1 MSAVQQAVPF
11 EQGTSLWQDAWARLR
26 RNRLAVVSGIVF
38 LVIALACVIGPWFSP
53 YGYEEQDL
61 VLGAAKPSAE
71 HWFGT
76 DTFGRDLLT
85 RVLYGG
91 RVSLM
96 VGFASMVLA
105 TLIGVTVGVVSGYF
119 GGWLDN
125 LLMRLLEI
133 ILSIPSF
140 LVILL
145 LSVLLKP
152 NLGSIV
158 IIIGSLMWM
167 HMARIVRAETMAIRE
182 REYVLYAKAS
192 GLGSAGIIF
201 RHVLPGLVP
210 VIIVGATNNVA
221 SSIMMESSLSFLG
234 FGVQPPNATWGSM
247 LNGAQG
253 FLTQAPYMAIFPGA
267 LILLTVLSF
276 NILGDLL
283 RVALEPKLG
292 RR

>member
-1 MSAVQQAVPF
+1 MAMTRFRIVIRELVSSKMGIASIAILSLLIIGAILAFLSPHDPNQLDVTRRLQAP
-11 EQGTSLWQDAWARLR
+11 
-26 RNRLAVVSGIVF
+26 N
-38 LVIALACVIGPWFSP
+38 
-53 YGYEEQDL
+53 
-61 VLGAAKPSAE
+61 AE

-76 DTFGRDLLT
+76 DDYGRDIFT

>member
-1 MSAVQQAVPF
+1 MIAMTRFRIVIRELVSSKMGIASIAILSLLIIGAILAFLSPHDPNQLDVTRRLQAP
-11 EQGTSLWQDAWARLR
+11 
-26 RNRLAVVSGIVF
+26 N
-38 LVIALACVIGPWFSP
+38 
-53 YGYEEQDL
+53 
-61 VLGAAKPSAE
+61 AE

-76 DTFGRDLLT
+76 DDYGRDIFT

>member
-1 MSAVQQAVPF
+1 MTRSRSVIRELF
-11 EQGTSLWQDAWARLR
+11 SS
-26 RNRLAVVSGIVF
+26 NMGIAAM
-38 LVIALACVIGPWFSP
+38 VILSVLIVGSALAFLSP
-53 YGYEEQDL
+53 HDPNHL
-61 VLGAAKPSAE
+61 DAARRLQAPNAG

-76 DTFGRDLLT
+76 DDYGRDIFT

-91 RVSLM
+91 RVSLL
-96 VGFASMVLA
+96 VGFASMLLSMA
-105 TLIGVTVGVVSGYF
+105 IGVTVGVVSGYF
-119 GGWLDN
+119 GGWIDN
-125 LLMRLLEI
+125 LLMRALEI

-167 HMARIVRAETMAIRE
+167 HMARIVRAETLALRE
-182 REYVLYAKAS
+182 REYVLYARAS
-192 GLGSAGIIF
+192 GQGSAGIIF
-201 RHVLPGLVP
+201 RHILPGLVP
-210 VIIVGATNNVA
+210 VIVVGATNNVA

-253 FLTQAPYMAIFPGA
+253 TLTQAPYMAIFPGA

>member
-1 MSAVQQAVPF
+1 
-11 EQGTSLWQDAWARLR
+11 
-26 RNRLAVVSGIVF
+26 
-38 LVIALACVIGPWFSP
+38 VIAMTRFRIVIRELVSSKMGIASIAILSLLIIGAILAFLSP
-53 YGYEEQDL
+53 HDPNQLDVTRRL
-61 VLGAAKPSAE
+61 QAPNAE

-76 DTFGRDLLT
+76 DDYGRDIFT

>member
-1 MSAVQQAVPF
+1 MKRTKGRSAVREVASSAM
-11 EQGTSLWQDAWARLR
+11 GIASLVI
-26 RNRLAVVSGIVF
+26 LAVLIIAAILAF
-38 LVIALACVIGPWFSP
+38 LSP
-53 YGYEEQDL
+53 YDPNALDVTQRL
-61 VLGAAKPSAE
+61 QSPNAH

-76 DTFGRDLLT
+76 DDYGRDYFT
-85 RVLYGG
+85 RALYGG

-96 VGFASMVLA
+96 VGFSAMILA
-105 TLIGVTVGVVSGYF
+105 TVIGVVVGVASGYY
-119 GGWLDN
+119 GGWIDN
-125 LLMRLLEI
+125 LLMRFLEI

-145 LSVLLKP
+145 LSVMLKP
-152 NLGSIV
+152 NLSSIV

-167 HMARIVRAETMAIRE
+167 TMARIVRAETLAIRE

-192 GLGSAGIIF
+192 GQGSFGIII
-201 RHVLPGLVP
+201 RHILPGLIP
-210 VIIVGATNNVA
+210 VIVVGATNNVA
-221 SSIMMESSLSFLG
+221 SAIMMESSLSFLG

-253 FLTQAPYMAIFPGA
+253 FVTQAPYMAIFPGA

-283 RVALEPKLG
+283 RVGLEPKLG
-292 RR
+292 KR